1 MNNLRVTDASLDLDK
16 EFIDF
21 TSMWK
26 NESSVFTSDG
36 ADKASYHRDYETR
49 SYLYREN
56 QAFTEGQ
63 FSVLSQH
70 YFEMKLLKRRLL
82 IVKVRT

>member
-1 MNNLRVTDASLDLDK
+1 MYNLRVTDASFDLDK

-26 NESSVFTSDG
+26 NEISVFTADG
-36 ADKASYHRDYETR
+36 ADKASYYRDFETR

-70 YFEMKLLKRRLL
+70 YFEMKTTEKK
-82 IVKVRT
+82 IDDS